1 MNFTTQK
8 SICAVNSY
16 LIRQYN
22 KDYGDIAGNLWHM
35 PNAVAT
41 GSRNVAHEPFL
52 PSGFKSATGPQLE
65 NEGVSVS
72 RLTTDWSDAK

>member
-22 KDYGDIAGNLWHM
+22 KDYGDITGNLWHL

-41 GSRNVAHEPFL
+41 GSRNAAHEPFL
-52 PSGFKSATGPQLE
+52 PFSFKSATRPLLKRKE
-65 NEGVSVS
+65 YP
-72 RLTTDWSDAK
+72 